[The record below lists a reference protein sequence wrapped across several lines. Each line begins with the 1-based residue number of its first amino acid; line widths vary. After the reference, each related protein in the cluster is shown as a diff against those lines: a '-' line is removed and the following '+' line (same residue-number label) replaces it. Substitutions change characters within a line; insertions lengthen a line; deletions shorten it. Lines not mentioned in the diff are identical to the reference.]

1 MIAPY
6 QQLDRRFSTLKRLAR
21 TIRPQR
27 GWIRAIRES
36 LGMTTAQLARRLGVS
51 QARASYLEHAETNGN
66 ITLKTLER
74 TAEALGCRVVY
85 VLIPERPLAETLR
98 NRASAI
104 ADKQLTSV
112 EHSMRLEAQEVSD
125 KTAHTQA
132 HQQLVTELL
141 RRPARLWN
149 E

>member
-6 QQLDRRFSTLKRLAR
+6 QQLDKRFSTLKQFAR
-21 TIRPQR
+21 TTRPER
-27 GWIRAIRES
+27 GWIRAIREA
-36 LGMTTAQLARRLGVS
+36 LGMTTAQLGRRLGVS
-51 QARASYLEHAETNGN
+51 QARASYLEHAETNGS

-74 TAEALGCRVVY
+74 TAEALGCRVAY
-85 VLIPERPLAETLR
+85 VLIPERPLTETMR
-98 NRASAI
+98 NRASAL

-112 EHSMRLEAQEVSD
+112 EHSMRLEAQGVSD

-141 RRPARLWN
+141 RRPTRLWN
-149 E
+149 D